1 MPGLPRRPVPLA
13 IIPPVPGWLP
23 IRPPESII
31 MLPHPI
37 FKFGVP
43 PHPDFPRVVEPPV
56 VALFVNQFFV
66 CGAAAWA
73 SASCGGASCISA
85 SCPGAT
91 WLEAV
96 SWPRW
101 AGASWQDE
109 KVFNTKG
116 CRSGGGAAPWP
127 EAGSRFGSC
136 AASWGSGAASWP
148 EAVSSCMAASIDDA
162 APTVG
167 ELSK

>member
-56 VALFVNQFFV
+56 EALFVNHLFFLWSSGLGI
-66 CGAAAWA
+66 CLWRW
-73 SASCGGASCISA
+73 CILHIFFL
-85 SCPGAT
+85 PGCNLARGRI
-91 WLEAV
+91 LV
-96 SWPRW
+96 SMGWCILARW
-101 AGASWQDE
+101 ESVQH
-109 KVFNTKG
+109 
-116 CRSGGGAAPWP
+116 
-127 EAGSRFGSC
+127 
-136 AASWGSGAASWP
+136 
-148 EAVSSCMAASIDDA
+148 
-162 APTVG
+162 
-167 ELSK
+167 